1 MRSSS
6 GLGRLNL
13 PFLQLANDLYYSLLD
28 KIDTIVIRFN
38 TKIDYLDQR
47 LEDFQTYL
55 TRTRFVLDT
64 FAPSRHDVF
73 HGPGRDDFVKRIVK
87 LLQWDEIW
95 EVELKRSKNVSYHVT

>member
-1 MRSSS
+1 MPQRRCVSGKMRSSS

-47 LEDFQTYL
+47 LEDFQTYV
-55 TRTRFVLDT
+55 TRTGFVLDT
-64 FAPSRHDVF
+64 LAPSRHVF
-73 HGPGRDDFVKRIVK
+73 HGRDDFVEGIAKV
-87 LLQWDEIW
+87 LLWDEMW
-95 EVELKRSKNVSYHVT
+95 EVD